1 MSLTCSAQYSDD
13 WSRRTYLLHSLLVAL
28 RLFCNP
34 AAIAGNANDCSF
46 WRVQCLLIWRWIGWQ
61 DVQYVN
67 IYDILEP
74 CYYPDSRS
82 VTVQSNTRLPTS
94 FRKLG
99 ERQGPQRVRRRMFG
113 RAWPLRLPLREGHV
127 PSWPQLASA
136 LHSSENVPCMV
147 SALMP
152 AIIIHRNDSEC

>member
-1 MSLTCSAQYSDD
+1 
-13 WSRRTYLLHSLLVAL
+13 
-28 RLFCNP
+28 
-34 AAIAGNANDCSF
+34 
-46 WRVQCLLIWRWIGWQ
+46 
-61 DVQYVN
+61 VN

-147 SALMP
+147 SVLMP
-152 AIIIHRNDSEC
+152 AIIIHSNDSEC